1 MDKTSIKI
9 LIRVPNWIG
18 DAVISTGFI
27 EICKNAR
34 PEALISVL
42 AHQRVASLFE
52 NNPNVQDIIAFN
64 GDEGILRI
72 TKSIK
77 SRHFDRAYIL
87 PMSFSSALI
96 CFLAGIKERIG
107 YASELRGSMLSKGLK
122 YSQAAFRSK
131 HILNGFAQILNDN
144 FAPMPPRIYLTDD
157 EKGKAVKRLSDL
169 KTAAD
174 GLVGFG
180 PGATYGLA
188 KMWPAD
194 NWILLGRRL
203 AENGKKIIIFGSAT
217 EHDLCQNI
225 AIGTGYG
232 TVNLAGKLNLRES
245 AALLNLIPTFITN
258 DTGVMHLAAASG
270 SKVTAIFGSTNPAW
284 TGPWGEGHHIIYTKE
299 PCSPCYKRTCR
310 FGHYN
315 CLKNVSS
322 DDIIRVLAIT

>member
-1 MDKTSIKI
+1 MAITKI

-27 EICKNAR
+27 EACKNAR

-52 NNPNVQDIIAFN
+52 NNPHVHDIIAFN

-72 TKSIK
+72 TKSLK
-77 SRHFDRAYIL
+77 SRHFDTVYIL

-107 YASELRGSMLSKGLK
+107 YASELRGIVLSKGLK
-122 YSQAAFRSK
+122 YSQNTFRSK
-131 HILNGFAQILNDN
+131 HILNGFTQILDDN
-144 FAPMPPRIYLTDD
+144 VAPMPPRIYLTAD
-157 EKGKAVKRLSDL
+157 EKVKAERRLADL
-169 KTAAD
+169 KTSAD
-174 GLVGFG
+174 ALVGFG
-180 PGATYGLA
+180 PGATYGPA

-194 NWILLGRRL
+194 NWIFLGRRL
-203 AENGKKIIIFGSAT
+203 AEKGKKIIIFGSAA

-225 AIGTGYG
+225 AVGTGYG

-245 AALLNLIPTFITN
+245 AALLNLIPSFITN

-270 SKVTAIFGSTNPAW
+270 STVTAIFGSTNPDW
-284 TGPWGEGHHIIYTKE
+284 TGPWGEGHHIICTKE
-299 PCSPCYKRTCR
+299 PCSPCYRRTCR
-310 FGHYN
+310 YGHYD
-315 CLKNVSS
+315 CLKKITP
-322 DDIIRVLAIT
+322 DDIIAT